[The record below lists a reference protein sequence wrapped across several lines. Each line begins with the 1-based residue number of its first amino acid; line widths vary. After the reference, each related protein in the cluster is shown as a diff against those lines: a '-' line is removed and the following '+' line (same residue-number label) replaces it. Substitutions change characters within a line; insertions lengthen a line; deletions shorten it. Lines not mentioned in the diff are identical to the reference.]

1 MDIKRQER
9 APIYEA
15 LEEFKK
21 KRVVPFDVP
30 GHKRGRGN
38 PELVHLLGEKCV
50 GLDVNSMK
58 PLDNLC
64 HPVSV
69 IREAEELAADAFGAA
84 NAFLM
89 VGGTTSAVQAMILST
104 CKAGDKII
112 LPRNV
117 HKSALNAL
125 VLCGAI
131 PVYVNPQTNAKLG
144 ISLGMENDKVA
155 RAIEE
160 NQSAKTVLI
169 NNQTNFFTK
178 TDLKSIVAL
187 AHSKGIKVLTD
198 EAHGTHLYFGKGL
211 PISGMAAGTDMSA
224 VSMHKSG
231 LSLTQSS
238 ILLTGRDVNAD
249 YVRQIINLTQTTSAS
264 YLLLSSLDIS
274 RRNLALRGEESFA

>member
-89 VGGTTSAVQAMILST
+89 VGGTTSAVQDHCSGRTKGSCSYPVCWRFIPST
-104 CKAGDKII
+104 SSSPKPVANTVTLTR
-112 LPRNV
+112 LPNSGSMASPS
-117 HKSALNAL
+117 SAYRM
-125 VLCGAI
+125 
-131 PVYVNPQTNAKLG
+131 P
-144 ISLGMENDKVA
+144 
-155 RAIEE
+155 
-160 NQSAKTVLI
+160 
-169 NNQTNFFTK
+169 
-178 TDLKSIVAL
+178 
-187 AHSKGIKVLTD
+187 
-198 EAHGTHLYFGKGL
+198 
-211 PISGMAAGTDMSA
+211 
-224 VSMHKSG
+224 
-231 LSLTQSS
+231 
-238 ILLTGRDVNAD
+238 
-249 YVRQIINLTQTTSAS
+249 
-264 YLLLSSLDIS
+264 S
-274 RRNLALRGEESFA
+274 RRRAGQGWNPIRR

>member
-131 PVYVNPQTNAKLG
+131 RFMS
-144 ISLGMENDKVA
+144 IRRRMRSLVFRLEW
-155 RAIEE
+155 R
-160 NQSAKTVLI
+160 
-169 NNQTNFFTK
+169 
-178 TDLKSIVAL
+178 
-187 AHSKGIKVLTD
+187 LTRWR
-198 EAHGTHLYFGKGL
+198 
-211 PISGMAAGTDMSA
+211 
-224 VSMHKSG
+224 G
-231 LSLTQSS
+231 LSRKIRMQRLC
-238 ILLTGRDVNAD
+238 L
-249 YVRQIINLTQTTSAS
+249 
-264 YLLLSSLDIS
+264 
-274 RRNLALRGEESFA
+274 